1 MSYASGEVPCVGDQ
15 IVNLDGQ
22 TGTVLHAELCARQID
37 GIDDLLYIELHD
49 RIPARLSLAS
59 SCVLVIRESLP
70 VEMNASAVMLLTH

>member
-49 RIPARLSLAS
+49 RISARLSLAS
-59 SCVLVIRESLP
+59 SCVLVVRERRP
-70 VEMNASAVMLLTH
+70 VEMNPSAVLLTH